1 MRVLRVTSDLYPH
14 VMGGVG
20 VHTHEMSKSQSR
32 KGHEVTVLNSKPD
45 SEKFDEV
52 PYKRIGFSTTIEILG
67 NKISLDLFFKINN
80 LMERHDVIHAHS
92 HLFFSTNVA
101 ALLKR
106 LKGKPLVIT
115 SHGLYSQT
123 ASTMVQSM
131 YMPTIGRWTL
141 SSADRVIC
149 YTQVEKEQMIGLG
162 VPEKKITVINNGVDT
177 NTFKPT
183 IKKGNKKTI
192 LWVGRYV
199 HGKGVEIL
207 IDGFSIFSKSH
218 PDYRLL
224 MIGKGPLKG
233 EIEETVSST
242 CLEEKVE
249 FIESVANEVMSEVY
263 ADSEVFILTS
273 YEEGVP
279 RSILEAM
286 SCGIPIVST
295 SLPQLRDIVK
305 DSGILVP
312 PGNAVAV
319 SEALC
324 TLADDEE
331 LRERLGKNGRIRAES
346 DFSWESTVD
355 LTLEVYRQILDED
368 DD

>member
-1 MRVLRVTSDLYPH
+1 MRILRVTSDLYPQ

-32 KGHEVTVLNSKPD
+32 KGHEVTVLSSKSD
-45 SEKFDEV
+45 SDKFDELQ
-52 PYKRIGFSTTIEILG
+52 YERIGFSTTLEVLG
-67 NKISLDLFFKINN
+67 NKISLDLFFKLIG

-101 ALLKR
+101 ALLRR
-106 LKGKPLVIT
+106 LRGKPLVIT

-123 ASTMVQSM
+123 ASPMIQSM
-131 YMPTIGRWTL
+131 YMPTMGRWTL

-149 YTQVEKEQMIGLG
+149 YTQVEKEQMMELG
-162 VPEKKITVINNGVDT
+162 VPEKKIVVINNGVDT
-177 NTFKPT
+177 KTFKPVM
-183 IKKGNKKTI
+183 KKGNKKTI

-199 HGKGVEIL
+199 HGKGVDIL

-224 MIGKGPLKG
+224 MIGKGPLKS
-233 EIEETVSST
+233 EIEELVFSND
-242 CLEEKVE
+242 LGERVE
-249 FIESVANEVMSEVY
+249 FIESVANEAMSEVY
-263 ADSEVFILTS
+263 ADSDVFILTS

-295 SLPQLRDIVK
+295 SLPQLQDIVK

-319 SEALC
+319 SDALRM
-324 TLADDEE
+324 LADDEE
-331 LRERLGKNGRIRAES
+331 LREGMGKNGRKRAES
-346 DFSWESTVD
+346 DFSWENTVD
-355 LTLEVYRQILDED
+355 LTLEVYRQILNEANG
-368 DD
+368 